1 MSKNM
6 TRRAFITA
14 LSTGAA
20 AAATANVVRPIE
32 SVTALAS
39 KHKKLALFGGTPVAP
54 DKQWPK
60 WPYVDEKIVAKVA
73 DTVRTGKWCR
83 KDVKG
88 GNVDTFEQ
96 AYAELRGA
104 RGCVCTGSG
113 TQALHTVVEALGIG
127 PGDEVITSP
136 YTDMG
141 TIASILSARA
151 LPVLAD
157 IDKYSFQIDPAD
169 VERKITRHTKAIMP
183 IHIMGQA
190 CELDKILDIARR
202 HNLKVIEDACQAH
215 LAEYRGQKCG
225 TIGDAGC
232 FSFQS
237 SKVLACGEGGGIVSN
252 NPKLLEDC
260 YTVQNHGTD
269 RLGRSVTIGPK
280 YRMNELEAAIL
291 LGHLELALEQ
301 NAKRN
306 ENARYLYKKFE
317 GFEPL
322 VPQKLYE
329 GGEHG
334 SFYLYTWSFR
344 DEHWDGISREAFLK
358 AVAAEG
364 IKLSPYIKNGLHK
377 EPWTDNILGRRE
389 YRAVYTPARL
399 EQFKDELYLPGVDW
413 VCDHMVMLWAGGPL
427 LAGKK
432 DMDDLVNAIMKVY
445 ENREQ
450 LRGLEI

>member
-1 MSKNM
+1 M
-6 TRRAFITA
+6 TRRAFLTA

-39 KHKKLALFGGTPVAP
+39 RHKKLALFGGTPVAP

-60 WPYVDEKIVAKVA
+60 WPYVDEEIVARVA

-83 KDVKG
+83 KDIKG

-96 AYAELRGA
+96 AYAALLGA

-141 TIASILSARA
+141 TISSILSARA
-151 LPVLAD
+151 LPVFAD
-157 IDKYSFQIDPAD
+157 IDRYSFQIDPAD

-190 CELDKILDIARR
+190 CEMDKILDIAQR

-215 LAEYRGQKCG
+215 LAEYRGKKCG
-225 TIGDAGC
+225 TLGDAGC

-237 SKVLACGEGGGIVSN
+237 SKVISCGEGGGIVSN

-291 LGHLELALEQ
+291 LGHLEHALEQ
-301 NAKRN
+301 NARRN
-306 ENARYLYKKFE
+306 ENARYLY
-317 GFEPL
+317 
-322 VPQKLYE
+322 Q
-329 GGEHG
+329 
-334 SFYLYTWSFR
+334 
-344 DEHWDGISREAFLK
+344 
-358 AVAAEG
+358 
-364 IKLSPYIKNGLHK
+364 
-377 EPWTDNILGRRE
+377 
-389 YRAVYTPARL
+389 
-399 EQFKDELYLPGVDW
+399 
-413 VCDHMVMLWAGGPL
+413 
-427 LAGKK
+427 
-432 DMDDLVNAIMKVY
+432 
-445 ENREQ
+445 
-450 LRGLEI
+450 

>member
-1 MSKNM
+1 MGKNM
-6 TRRAFITA
+6 SRRAFITA

-60 WPYVDEKIVAKVA
+60 WPYVDEKIVARVA

-83 KDVKG
+83 KDIKG

-96 AYAELRGA
+96 AYAELLGA

-113 TQALHTVVEALGIG
+113 TQALHTVVEAMGIG

-141 TIASILSARA
+141 TVASILSARA

-190 CELDKILDIARR
+190 CEMDKIMDIAKR

-215 LAEYRGQKCG
+215 LAEYRGRKCG

-269 RLGRSVTIGPK
+269 RLGILVRCCKPTIVPVC
-280 YRMNELEAAIL
+280 L
-291 LGHLELALEQ
+291 LPS
-301 NAKRN
+301 
-306 ENARYLYKKFE
+306 KK
-317 GFEPL
+317 G
-322 VPQKLYE
+322 
-329 GGEHG
+329 
-334 SFYLYTWSFR
+334 
-344 DEHWDGISREAFLK
+344 
-358 AVAAEG
+358 
-364 IKLSPYIKNGLHK
+364 
-377 EPWTDNILGRRE
+377 
-389 YRAVYTPARL
+389 
-399 EQFKDELYLPGVDW
+399 
-413 VCDHMVMLWAGGPL
+413 
-427 LAGKK
+427 
-432 DMDDLVNAIMKVY
+432 
-445 ENREQ
+445 
-450 LRGLEI
+450 